1 MFSFFSNFSNVLRIW
16 RTSIHYILN
25 DFLRSV
31 GSAATAGVA
40 KSFFCLALW
49 VERVKSL
56 KKDNRSQPRSLG
68 PWMDMNGTGYEFESQ
83 CIQKDEVS
91 KARVKLKK
99 EVRDANIWQEEVYM
113 VLMINPYH

>member
-1 MFSFFSNFSNVLRIW
+1 
-16 RTSIHYILN
+16 
-25 DFLRSV
+25 
-31 GSAATAGVA
+31 
-40 KSFFCLALW
+40 
-49 VERVKSL
+49 
-56 KKDNRSQPRSLG
+56 
-68 PWMDMNGTGYEFESQ
+68 MDMNGTGYEFESQ